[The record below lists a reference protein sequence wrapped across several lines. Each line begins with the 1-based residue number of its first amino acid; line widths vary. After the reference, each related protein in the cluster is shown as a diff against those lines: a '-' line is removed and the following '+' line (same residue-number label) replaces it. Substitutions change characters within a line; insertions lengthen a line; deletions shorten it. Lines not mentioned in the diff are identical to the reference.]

1 MNFAE
6 RLLMVC
12 GAVALAGMVGV
23 ILTPKVA
30 HAVATL
36 VQVANTPANPVP
48 IQRTDDPARSA
59 FLQVANCNFNNAS
72 ECLVDSIFAVP
83 NTQIAVV
90 EFISS
95 ECSINVGTQA
105 TLFVDY
111 PGVDVNAGRIA
122 VPFSSSETVNLTGF
136 ASIATS
142 RSVRAYGGSANWDAI
157 WITSVTQPQGNF
169 CSLTMSGHFVN
180 R

>member
-1 MNFAE
+1 MNFAK
-6 RLLMVC
+6 RLLMVF
-12 GAVALAGMVGV
+12 GAVALAAIVGT
-23 ILTPKVA
+23 ILTPKA
-30 HAVATL
+30 LHAVATA
-36 VQVANTPANPVP
+36 VQVVNDAAHPVP
-48 IQRTDDPARSA
+48 IEQTDDPARSA
-59 FLQVANCNFNNAS
+59 FLQVANCNFNNSS
-72 ECLVDSIFAVP
+72 ECRVDSIFAVP
-83 NTQIAVV
+83 NTQIGVV

-95 ECSINVGTQA
+95 ECSINIGTQA

-122 VPFSSSETVNLTGF
+122 VPFSSTETVNQTGF

-157 WITSVTQPQGNF
+157 WITSVVQPQGNF